1 MKVSVSLPGFKAG
14 SVVVESSS
22 WGGAPRLLQDGQLAE
37 RGPRHGEYVLRRR
50 DGGTATA
57 RMRLRAGGL
66 DPLPTLE
73 VDGTVYPVGQ
83 PIPLY
88 TWVWIGLPLLLLIV
102 GGAIGAAVGVVASW
116 LNAGIF
122 RSERSLPVRYA
133 LSAAVNLAAVGVY
146 AVLSALFRTYF
157 GG

>member
-1 MKVSVSLPGFKAG
+1 
-14 SVVVESSS
+14 
-22 WGGAPRLLQDGQLAE
+22 
-37 RGPRHGEYVLRRR
+37 
-50 DGGTATA
+50 
-57 RMRLRAGGL
+57 MRLRAGGL